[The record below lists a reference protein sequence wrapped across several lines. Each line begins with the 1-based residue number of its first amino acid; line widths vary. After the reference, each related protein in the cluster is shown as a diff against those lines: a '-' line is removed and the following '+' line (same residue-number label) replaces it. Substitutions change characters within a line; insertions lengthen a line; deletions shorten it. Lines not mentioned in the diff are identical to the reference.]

1 MNLDPITNKIM
12 ADAMGD
18 RSGLTPEQRAERERQ
33 DTIAEVMR
41 RSKLTDFERQLIL
54 SAAMHSDGSVLLD
67 ALDGLLAQRFYLG
80 REFQSERDSKLIG
93 EVMARY
99 VDVGDGVPLPH
110 PLVSLGQGEYRKE
123 IHE

>member
-1 MNLDPITNKIM
+1 MSNPQDNLI
-12 ADAMGD
+12 ADVMTRKLRGD
-18 RSGLTPEQRAERERQ
+18 DLTPEQRAERERHE
-33 DTIAEVMR
+33 TIAEVMR

-99 VDVGDGVPLPH
+99 VDTGDGVPLAVIGPGGDFEKRVM
-110 PLVSLGQGEYRKE
+110 P
-123 IHE
+123 